1 MKEKQQKLREL
12 LATERLHSTPPT
24 TPLPS
29 PQHITLVEDLPSWSE
44 TTPINE
50 PGRRPFPYDRHLNQ
64 VVSLHGGS
72 ITSLACDKSTLV
84 MPLSSC
90 FRQESETENGTLSI
104 PLSFLVLWYIYLDRM
119 RVRFAM
125 LFFVFV
131 VLFQLLRNGGEELL
145 DELSL
150 ARQGRVG
157 DIIVTKGHNLKI
169 RSEF

>member
-90 FRQESETENGTLSI
+90 FRQESETENGMFSI
-104 PLSFLVLWYIYLDRM
+104 TIVLVMVINL
-119 RVRFAM
+119 RFAM
-125 LFFVFV
+125 LFFLFLFV